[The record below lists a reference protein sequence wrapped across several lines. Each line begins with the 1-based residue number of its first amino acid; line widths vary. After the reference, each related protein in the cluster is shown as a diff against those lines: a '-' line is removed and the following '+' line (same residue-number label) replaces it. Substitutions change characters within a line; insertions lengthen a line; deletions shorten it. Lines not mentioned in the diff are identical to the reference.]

1 VNLTQ
6 SKATAMSSIEIAA
19 LTGKLH
25 RNVIRDV
32 RNMVAE
38 LEKDAP
44 VLSNQ
49 LTEVKDGRGY
59 TSKFMLGRELTET
72 LITGYSAKLRMAV
85 IKHWHELEAK
95 QAAPAFSIPSTF
107 SSALRLAAEQAE
119 QYEARL
125 IAGKARA

>member
-1 VNLTQ
+1 VNLIQ

-25 RNVIRDV
+25 KNVIRDI
-32 RNMVAE
+32 RHMIAE
-38 LEKDAP
+38 LKDAP
-44 VLSNQ
+44 FLSHQ
-49 LTEVKDGRGY
+49 FTELKDGRGY